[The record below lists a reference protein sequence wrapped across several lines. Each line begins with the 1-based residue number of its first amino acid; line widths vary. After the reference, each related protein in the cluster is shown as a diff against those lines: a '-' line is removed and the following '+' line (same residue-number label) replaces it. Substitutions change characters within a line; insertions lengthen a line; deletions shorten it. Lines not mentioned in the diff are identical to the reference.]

1 MTFLTSLDGRI
12 ALTAA
17 ALLTGSALLIS
28 CAGTLDE
35 DEFPPGGQQG
45 AGGDTQ
51 GSGTTSPA
59 VTTGADAATTAAT
72 GGDPAA
78 TTAATGGDPAATT
91 AATGGDPGATT
102 STATGPAPTGCA
114 EAPAMITA
122 KCANAG
128 CHDANSKQ
136 AGLSLASG
144 WETSIRGQTS
154 ACGGMVLVPGDPDAS
169 SVYTKVTPDP
179 PCNNR
184 MPLGAAPL
192 SDAEITCLHDF
203 IAALTP

>member
-1 MTFLTSLDGRI
+1 
-12 ALTAA
+12 
-17 ALLTGSALLIS
+17 
-28 CAGTLDE
+28 
-35 DEFPPGGQQG
+35 
-45 AGGDTQ
+45 
-51 GSGTTSPA
+51 
-59 VTTGADAATTAAT
+59 
-72 GGDPAA
+72 
-78 TTAATGGDPAATT
+78 
-91 AATGGDPGATT
+91 
-102 STATGPAPTGCA
+102 
-114 EAPAMITA
+114 MITA

-169 SVYTKVTPDP
+169 SVYGKVTPNP

-203 IAALTP
+203 IAALAP

>member
-35 DEFPPGGQQG
+35 DEFPPGQQG

-59 VTTGADAATTAAT
+59 VTTGSDAATTAAT
-72 GGDPAA
+72 GSDPAA
-78 TTAATGGDPAATT
+78 TTAATGPDPATT
-91 AATGGDPGATT
+91 T
-102 STATGPAPTGCA
+102 TATGPAPTGCA
-114 EAPAMITA
+114 EAPALVTMR
-122 KCANAG
+122 CANAG

-136 AGLSLASG
+136 AGLSLAAG
-144 WETSIRGQTS
+144 WETMARGQTS

-169 SVYTKVTPDP
+169 SIYTKVTPTP

-184 MPLGAAPL
+184 MPLGGAPL
-192 SDAEITCLHDF
+192 SDAEMACLHDY

>member
-51 GSGTTSPA
+51 GSGATSPA
-59 VTTGADAATTAAT
+59 ATTGADGATTAATGGDAATTAAT
-72 GGDPAA
+72 GGDAA
-78 TTAATGGDPAATT
+78 TTAATGGDA
-91 AATGGDPGATT
+91 ATT

-114 EAPAMITA
+114 EAPAMLTM
-122 KCANAG
+122 KCGNAG

-136 AGLSLASG
+136 AGLSLAAG

-184 MPLGAAPL
+184 MPLGGTPL
-192 SDAEITCLHDF
+192 SDAEIACLRDF

>member
-1 MTFLTSLDGRI
+1 M
-12 ALTAA
+12 A
-17 ALLTGSALLIS
+17 ALLAGGALVMS

-35 DEFPPGGQQG
+35 DEFPPGGEQG

-51 GSGTTSPA
+51 GAGTPGA
-59 VTTGADAATTAAT
+59 TTGGGGTPGATTGGDPAATT

-78 TTAATGGDPAATT
+78 TTAATGGDAATT
-91 AATGGDPGATT
+91 AATGG
-102 STATGPAPTGCA
+102 GPVGCA

-136 AGLSLASG
+136 AGVSLASG
-144 WETSIRGQTS
+144 WENAIRGLTS
-154 ACGGMVLVPGDPDAS
+154 SCGGMVLVPGDADAS
-169 SVYTKVTPDP
+169 SVYTKVLPTP

-184 MPLGAAPL
+184 MPLGATPL
-192 SDAEITCLHDF
+192 NDQEIACLRDF
-203 IAALTP
+203 IDALAP